1 MENEKTTII
10 CGVYHEMTEEEKN
23 NFIKMMS
30 DDGKY
35 NVVFDDGNTT
45 PKLVEMSL
53 PFLKT

>member
-23 NFIKMMS
+23 NFIKMIS

-35 NVVFDDGNTT
+35 NVVFDDGNIT
-45 PKLVEMSL
+45 PRLVEISL